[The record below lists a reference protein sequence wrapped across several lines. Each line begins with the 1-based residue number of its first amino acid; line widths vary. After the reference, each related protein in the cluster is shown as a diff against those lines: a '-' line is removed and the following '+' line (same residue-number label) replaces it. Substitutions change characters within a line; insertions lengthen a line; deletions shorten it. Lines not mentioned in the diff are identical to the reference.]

1 MDRSDYMKVEGLG
14 RVMYEHLKGQPTALA
29 LTAAQE
35 VLCCAL
41 LNSQPDPRKL
51 DLQMLAEG
59 LTQGILRDIEARLQF
74 LKEHP
79 EVKPW
84 DVDWFPEK

>member
-1 MDRSDYMKVEGLG
+1 MMMRLLLCSLRILFLTWVSSI
-14 RVMYEHLKGQPTALA
+14 EHYWVNLPERRG
-29 LTAAQE
+29 
-35 VLCCAL
+35 CAL

-74 LKEHP
+74 LKERP